1 MRKWLLIL
9 FFTCAGFSVRA
20 QVNIITTIG
29 GNGSGIFGADIHDG
43 GPATNAQIR
52 LPSSLCLDP
61 SGNIIIS
68 NAGDARVRKI
78 DAFTNVITTIG
89 GNGVPGF
96 SGDGGPA
103 TNAQFLGVSAVYTD
117 SSGNVFLADAGNNR
131 IRKINIFTGIITTVA
146 GSGPV
151 GLGTGTFSGDGGMAT
166 DATLKL
172 PSGLY
177 VDKFENIYIADIDNN
192 RVRKVDH
199 LSGKISTIAGNGS
212 PCYLGDN
219 GPATAACLWSP
230 GQPFVDSSGN
240 IFVSEYDNSVI
251 RKISATTGII
261 TTVAGTGV
269 QGYSGDGGPA
279 TSAKLNQPY
288 GIYIDKGQNIFVA
301 EWGNGVIRRI
311 DGATGIITTVAGDG
325 TQGYSGDGGP
335 ATAAQLVP
343 DGVVLDRHG
352 RMLIADFNNH
362 RIRMVYDSTQ
372 HYVGT
377 KTPSAPKG
385 GLHIYPNPAGNE
397 LTIEGAEGSEV
408 SIYNTIGQSFYKL
421 RMVKKKEVI
430 NVSSLVP
437 GMYIIQIVG
446 VSGEKEV
453 RRFVKE

>member
-9 FFTCAGFSVRA
+9 FFTCAGCTVRA

-43 GPATNAQIR
+43 GPATNAQ
-52 LPSSLCLDP
+52 
-61 SGNIIIS
+61 
-68 NAGDARVRKI
+68 
-78 DAFTNVITTIG
+78 
-89 GNGVPGF
+89 
-96 SGDGGPA
+96 
-103 TNAQFLGVSAVYTD
+103 FLGVSAVYSD
-117 SSGNVFLADAGNNR
+117 SSGNVFLADAGNHR
-131 IRKINIFTGIITTVA
+131 IRKIDRLTGVITTIA
-146 GSGPV
+146 GSGAV
-151 GLGTGTFSGDGGMAT
+151 GRGTGTYSGDGGLAT
-166 DATLKL
+166 DATLND

-177 VDKFENIYIADIDNN
+177 IDKFENIYIGDLDNN
-192 RVRKVDH
+192 RIRKVDH
-199 LSGKISTIAGNGS
+199 LSGIISTVAGNGS

-219 GPATAACLWSP
+219 GPATDACLWSP
-230 GQPFVDSSGN
+230 GQPFVDKEGN
-240 IFVSEYDNSVI
+240 IIISDYDNAVI
-251 RKISATTGII
+251 RKVSATTGII

-279 TSAKLNQPY
+279 TNAQMFKPY
-288 GIYIDKGQNIFVA
+288 GIYVDSEKNIFVA

-311 DGATGIITTVAGDG
+311 EGTTGIITTVAGNG
-325 TQGYSGDGGP
+325 TQGYSGDSGP

-372 HYVGT
+372 HYVGIT
-377 KTPSAPKG
+377 PAPSNPSAPKG

-408 SIYNTIGQSFYKL
+408 SIFNTMGTSFDKV
-421 RMVKKKEVI
+421 RVIKKKEVI

-437 GMYIIQIVG
+437 GMYIIHIVG
-446 VSGEKEV
+446 PSMEQEV